1 MGSPR
6 EKHNPSLLA
15 PFSDRPGTSTGSP
28 RPRKEPKRWTSFYHS
43 NPPRNIDGLGI
54 VEEGEMEERPKS
66 RTMRM
71 TSRSF
76 RSMRGAAKEQD
87 REKRKRRWSSHLRK
101 LFWGEKAVA

>member
-1 MGSPR
+1 
-6 EKHNPSLLA
+6 
-15 PFSDRPGTSTGSP
+15 
-28 RPRKEPKRWTSFYHS
+28 
-43 NPPRNIDGLGI
+43 
-54 VEEGEMEERPKS
+54 MEERPKS

>member
-1 MGSPR
+1 
-6 EKHNPSLLA
+6 
-15 PFSDRPGTSTGSP
+15 
-28 RPRKEPKRWTSFYHS
+28 
-43 NPPRNIDGLGI
+43 
-54 VEEGEMEERPKS
+54 MEERPKS

-101 LFWGEKAVA
+101 LFWGEKTVA